1 VVPVSTTLTS
11 SLGSQVGRL
20 DALIRGEEEPAL
32 STPAGSFARHVYE
45 AVDERGP
52 IPDWDT
58 PAPAVGLRGGV
69 APALASFDFRIA
81 SARTSCS
88 PEHLSAWEAGLR
100 RLSQRDPFTA
110 DRQTF
115 AFRPLEVFGIALG
128 ASRHP
133 ALSHDLRS
141 WLRGVLERLER
152 DAGPDDWARC
162 LSETAAQL
170 LGLAWREP
178 GARPQ
183 GTIGLDELAL
193 RRWVLR
199 AHPAPPTGAPTGD
212 PMEIEAELLRRAL
225 TEDLGAP
232 DVARAAVLHQAIR
245 RATSERL
252 ASDLAESWQIG
263 RETVDATRI
272 VTNLCRR
279 FHLFAKQIQKRH
291 SGRSTLEF
299 KDEYD
304 VQDALHSVL
313 QLHFD
318 DVRAEEYTPS
328 YGGSSTRMDF
338 LLKREQVVIEAKMTR
353 KGLDQKEVANQLI
366 EDKERYRA
374 HPECRTLVC
383 FVYDPGSYL
392 ANPTSLEDDLSSADD
407 ELRVVVVVCPKGT

>member
-1 VVPVSTTLTS
+1 MSTPLTS

-20 DALIRGEEEPAL
+20 DALIRCEEPPAFA
-32 STPAGSFARHVYE
+32 TPAGSFARHVYE

-52 IPDWDT
+52 VPDWDA
-58 PAPAVGLRGGV
+58 PAPAHSLRSGV
-69 APALASFDFRIA
+69 APALASFGFRIA
-81 SARTSCS
+81 SPRSSCS
-88 PEHLSAWEAGLR
+88 AEHLSAWEAGLL

-115 AFRPLEVFGIALG
+115 AFRSLEVFGIALG
-128 ASRHP
+128 VSKHA
-133 ALSHDLRS
+133 ALPHGLRN
-141 WLRGVLERLER
+141 WLRGVLQRLER

-162 LSETAAQL
+162 LSQTAAQL
-170 LGLAWREP
+170 LGLAWQEP
-178 GARPQ
+178 GRLPL

-199 AHPAPPTGAPTGD
+199 AHPAPPAVGSTGD
-212 PMEIEAELLRRAL
+212 PLEIEAELLRRAL
-225 TEDLGAP
+225 TEDLMPP

-245 RATSERL
+245 RATCERL
-252 ASDLAESWQIG
+252 ESGLAESWQIG

-272 VTNLCRR
+272 VTSLCRR

-291 SGRSTLEF
+291 AGRSTVEF

-304 VQDALHSVL
+304 VQDALHSLL

-318 DVRAEEYTPS
+318 DVRPEEYTPS

-383 FVYDPGSYL
+383 FVYDPGSYTRRGL
-392 ANPTSLEDDLSSADD
+392 VWHKL
-407 ELRVVVVVCPKGT
+407 

>member
-1 VVPVSTTLTS
+1 MSTPLTIS
-11 SLGSQVGRL
+11 LASQLGSL
-20 DALIRGEEEPAL
+20 DALIRGEDPSTL
-32 STPAGSFARHVYE
+32 STPAGSFALHVYE
-45 AVDERGP
+45 AVDELGP
-52 IPDWDT
+52 ISDWAT
-58 PAPAVGLRGGV
+58 PAPAQSLRSGV
-69 APALASFDFRIA
+69 APALASFGFRIA
-81 SARTSCS
+81 SPRTTCS

-128 ASRHP
+128 VSRHASLP
-133 ALSHDLRS
+133 HDLRN

-152 DAGPDDWARC
+152 DASPDDWARC

-170 LGLAWREP
+170 LGLAWP
-178 GARPQ
+178 DTGSRPV
-183 GTIGLDELAL
+183 GSLGLDELAL

-199 AHPAPPTGAPTGD
+199 AYPLTPIVGSTRDPA
-212 PMEIEAELLRRAL
+212 EIDAELLRRAL
-225 TEDLGAP
+225 TEDHIPA

-252 ASDLAESWQIG
+252 ASDLAEGWQLG

-304 VQDALHSVL
+304 VQDALHSM
-313 QLHFD
+313 LHLYFD

-328 YGGSSTRMDF
+328 YGGNSTRMDF

-353 KGLDQKEVANQLI
+353 KGLDQKAVANQLI

-374 HPECRTLVC
+374 HSECRTLLC
-383 FVYDPGSYL
+383 FVYDPGGYI
-392 ANPTSLEDDLSSADD
+392 ANPTSLEDDLSSSDD
-407 ELRVVVVVCPKGT
+407 ALRVVVIVCPKGT